1 MEKQAI
7 EWMNAITGLPKEA
20 IGKTSQHPNRED
32 ERREWEKQ
40 IERLRKKLWKRR

>member
-7 EWMNAITGLPKEA
+7 EFMNAITGLPKEA
-20 IGKTSQHPNRED
+20 IGKPYQHPNRED

-40 IERLRKKLWKRR
+40 IEWLRKKIWKSR